1 MESVVPAF
9 EQLIGVH
16 VEIYTIEHGEHGQQH
31 NGHGNPAA
39 RAALSA
45 GITSTTAV
53 TPARL
58 VVVMMTTTG
67 PTMPRVSAAVSIAVV
82 AAVIVAEV
90 LPESWMGPLTGA
102 AVVVGSA
109 CVIVGAAGIV
119 CMRITTLLILV
130 GLVAAAVHPIS
141 IIVILLYGRVAVVI
155 GIRIVV
161 RIEGAIGAMI
171 LMGHHRCTWE
181 RESPERGYRH
191 WDGHVLLPGSRLNHD
206 CNEGLAGEPRR
217 HAASSM
223 PLSPA
228 QAQ

>member
-155 GIRIVV
+155 GIRC
-161 RIEGAIGAMI
+161 EGHVTTAHTSVSSAATTVAA
-171 LMGHHRCTWE
+171 LTHHRCTH
-181 RESPERGYRH
+181 RRRY
-191 WDGHVLLPGSRLNHD
+191 
-206 CNEGLAGEPRR
+206 RR
-217 HAASSM
+217 HDTDGPS
-223 PLSPA
+223 PLHLGEGKP
-228 QAQ
+228 